1 MNLDSIKF
9 LSAGKFSTDSDTW
22 IHPKINSPFYELI
35 YVIKGTLCICEDYS
49 EYNVTENSAILLQSD
64 HLHYG
69 ISPTDKPLSFIRV
82 IFSSVDRDKSP
93 DDRCIHLRR
102 LSCPENPDK
111 FIALCDSLIENSN
124 DPEYPSYFSDYT
136 VRLLLTELAI
146 HSTEYDGTVSLQ
158 QTISNW
164 IKNDAPSDIRVSDVA
179 KHFGYSEDHI
189 TRIFKSFYAKGIKSY
204 IDEVR
209 ICRIKR
215 NLLEKNKSLSDIS
228 EKNGFTNMN
237 AFYKFFK
244 SNTGMTVRLFL
255 SLYKGS

>member
-35 YVIKGTLCICEDYS
+35 YVAKGTLCICEDYS
-49 EYNVTENSAILLQSD
+49 EYNVAENSAIWLQSG

-69 ISPTDKPLSFIRV
+69 TNATGKPLSFIRI
-82 IFSSVDRDKSP
+82 IFSYSP
-93 DDRCIHLRR
+93 DNEVKSDACIHLRK
-102 LSCPENPDK
+102 LSHPKNQAK
-111 FIALCDSLIENSN
+111 FVALCHSLEESAN
-124 DPEYPSYFSDYT
+124 DPEYPPYFSDYIA
-136 VRLLLTELAI
+136 RLLLTELAI
-146 HSTEYDGTVSLQ
+146 HSKEYDGTVSLQ

-179 KHFGYSEDHI
+179 KYFGYSEDHI